1 VDFVFEHRQLILEG
15 FFRTVQLTVAAG
27 LLSLVFGTVLGI
39 MRVCPIPTL
48 RWAGAGYVNI
58 VRNTP
63 LTLVFVFAVFGLP
76 RLDIS
81 FSFFVFAII
90 ALTVYTSTFVC
101 EALRS
106 GINSV
111 PGGEIEAARSIGLP
125 FRQVLSLVVLPQA
138 FRAVIPLLS
147 NIFIALTKNTSIAV
161 AFSVAE
167 ATSIMRRLQNQD
179 ARATWSLLIVT
190 AIGYIILT
198 LALSFGFS
206 RLERRLSR
214 APAEARP

>member
-1 VDFVFEHRQLILEG
+1 VEFVFDHRGLILEG
-15 FFRTVQLTVAAG
+15 FGRTAQLTLASGVLA
-27 LLSLVFGTVLGI
+27 LLFGTVLGV
-39 MRVCPIPTL
+39 MRVCPIPPL
-48 RWAGAGYVNI
+48 RWAGAGYVTI

-76 RLDIS
+76 RLDVR
-81 FSFFVFAII
+81 FSFFVFAVI
-90 ALTVYTSTFVC
+90 ALTVYTSSFVC

-106 GINSV
+106 GMNSV
-111 PGGEIEAARSIGLP
+111 AGGEIEAARSIGLQ
-125 FRQVLSLVVLPQA
+125 FRQVLALVVLPQA

-179 ARATWSLLIVT
+179 ARATFPLLIVT
-190 AIGYIILT
+190 ALGYVILVF
-198 LALSFGFS
+198 ALSFAFR
-206 RLERRLSR
+206 RLERRGAS
-214 APAEARP
+214 AR

>member
-1 VDFVFEHRQLILEG
+1 MDFVFEHRQLILDG
-15 FFRTVQLTVAAG
+15 FGRTVQLAVASG
-27 LLSLVFGTVLGI
+27 ILSLLFGVVLGV
-39 MRVCPIPTL
+39 MRVCPIPPL
-48 RWAGAGYVNI
+48 RWAGAAYVNI

-101 EALRS
+101 EAVRS

-111 PGGEIEAARSIGLP
+111 PRGEIEAARSMGLS
-125 FRQVLSLVVLPQA
+125 FRQVLTLVVLPQA
-138 FRAVIPLLS
+138 LRAVIPLLS

-179 ARATWSLLIVT
+179 ARATFALLFVT
-190 AIGYIILT
+190 AAGYLILT
-198 LALSFGFS
+198 LALSYTFS
-206 RLERRLSR
+206 RIERRIATPR
-214 APAEARP
+214 

>member
-1 VDFVFEHRQLILEG
+1 VDFVFEHRRLILEG
-15 FFRTVQLTVAAG
+15 FGRTVQLALAAG
-27 LLSLVFGTVLGI
+27 VLSLVFGSILGV
-39 MRVCPIPTL
+39 MRVCPIPPL
-48 RWAGAGYVNI
+48 RWAGAAYVNI

-76 RLDIS
+76 RLEIR

-106 GINSV
+106 GMNSV
-111 PGGEIEAARSIGLP
+111 PRGEIEAARSIGLP
-125 FRQVLSLVVLPQA
+125 FRQVLGLIVLPQA

-179 ARATWSLLIVT
+179 ARATFALLFVT
-190 AIGYIILT
+190 AAGYLIIT
-198 LALSFGFS
+198 LLLSFAFS
-206 RLERRLSR
+206 RAERRV
-214 APAEARP
+214 AVRP